1 MTDEVRGFEP
11 PPAGASDDPPSPG
24 VSIAAPAQPAV
35 DQSFDSDSLYA
46 MRATVAAH
54 ASEAGMPDGRVRNV
68 VLAVHELAA
77 NAVRHG
83 AGQGRMRLWVTADG
97 IHCEV
102 TDAGTPAAGADGS
115 DTPGPGSLG
124 AGPPGVG
131 SPGAGSPGAG
141 SASAGVSAAGG
152 APWPVEHG
160 HGLWLVREI
169 ADQVSLESGP
179 SGTVAVV
186 SFRVGSLRMTS

>member
-1 MTDEVRGFEP
+1 MTDDVRGSGP
-11 PPAGASDDPPSPG
+11 PGAASDGLPCPG
-24 VSIAAPAQPAV
+24 VRIAARAQPAV
-35 DQSFDSDSLYA
+35 DQTFDGDSLYA
-46 MRATVAAH
+46 VRATVAAH
-54 ASEAGMPDGRVRNV
+54 ASEAGIQEGRVRNV

-83 AGQGRMRLWVTADG
+83 AGQGRLRLWVTADG

-102 TDAGTPAAGADGS
+102 ADAGAPAAGADG
-115 DTPGPGSLG
+115 DGPGPGSPAAG
-124 AGPPGVG
+124 ADGDGPGPGSPAAGSSGPG
-131 SPGAGSPGAG
+131 SPGA
-141 SASAGVSAAGG
+141 

-169 ADQVSLESGP
+169 ADHVSLESGP

-186 SFRVGSLRMTS
+186 SFH

>member
-1 MTDEVRGFEP
+1 MTDDVRGSGP
-11 PPAGASDDPPSPG
+11 PPGAARNALPG
-24 VSIAAPAQPAV
+24 PGMSIAARAQPAV
-35 DQSFDSDSLYA
+35 DQSFDGDSLYVV
-46 MRATVAAH
+46 RATVAAH
-54 ASEAGMPDGRVRNV
+54 ASEAGIQEGRVRNV

-83 AGQGRMRLWVTADG
+83 AGQGRLRLWVTADG
-97 IHCEV
+97 IRCEV
-102 TDAGTPAAGADGS
+102 TDAGTPADGADGG
-115 DTPGPGSLG
+115 DGPGPGS
-124 AGPPGVG
+124 
-131 SPGAGSPGAG
+131 PGA
-141 SASAGVSAAGG
+141 

-186 SFRVGSLRMTS
+186 SFHVGSLRLTS